1 MVTLTTKDNP
11 FDPFDQYDEWNAFD
25 VRNGYNTSSYLAR
38 IAFTTPD
45 MPPADYEQAI
55 EDAVNDAIKYDP
67 LGIYIKVEKEDPP
80 APQI

>member
-11 FDPFDQYDEWNAFD
+11 YNPFTQYEEWNSFD
-25 VRNGYNTSSYLAR
+25 VRKGYNTSSYLAR
-38 IAFTTPD
+38 IAITTPD

-67 LGIYIKVEKEDPP
+67 FGIYMKVEYKYPP
-80 APQI
+80 TP